1 MKKILSSWGWRY
13 DAAVLLG
20 SLLSIMA
27 FGLIFVYLAASSDL
41 DTVAIRNMSSTVIT
55 ANATLFG
62 LSTLSTAVYLDVT
75 KRSGETIRALQWN
88 IMVIVT
94 ASFLS
99 FITGLIG
106 GFVAFII
113 PDGKSALAMSIGG
126 TLSGAGLGSISV
138 LSALRNHVR
147 SQN

>member
-62 LSTLSTAVYLDVT
+62 LSTLSTAVYLAISDAV
-75 KRSGETIRALQWN
+75 
-88 IMVIVT
+88 
-94 ASFLS
+94 
-99 FITGLIG
+99 
-106 GFVAFII
+106 
-113 PDGKSALAMSIGG
+113 
-126 TLSGAGLGSISV
+126 GS
-138 LSALRNHVR
+138 LMKL
-147 SQN
+147 